1 MKTGCSFHSWSVIYS
16 YLYTRYYYLFICIY
30 NMKYWLW
37 WWRKFYWVK
46 VVIIQYKN
54 TPLQV
59 KRLHFKFVKIQKNVL
74 KVSKLKVL
82 MQNSTSVI
90 FMICMLQEY
99 YYWSINLE
107 SAFLILSTWR
117 ILLKLYML
125 LGSLNIAMHH
135 IL

>member
-46 VVIIQYKN
+46 VVTIQYKN

-59 KRLHFKFVKIQKNVL
+59 NACILNLWKYRSTVR
-74 KVSKLKVL
+74 VSKLKVL

-107 SAFLILSTWR
+107 SAFFILSTWR